1 MLLDFWANYY
11 AQMKASGKEQ
21 LFENDD
27 FDLDVKRIMDELEA
41 QDDGWEPVED
51 WSLDKQGLLDD

>member
-21 LFENDD
+21 LFEDD
-27 FDLDVKRIMDELEA
+27 EFDVKAIMAELES
-41 QDDGWEPVED
+41 QDDDWEPVED
-51 WSLDKQGLLDD
+51 WDAERTGLPDE